1 MTCRSLLF
9 ACAVLGHVACVR
21 ATIAQEAPTAEKA
34 APTAVATSPAPAKS
48 QAELEA
54 ALSKMLSGATLEGS
68 FTSTGGRDGDRLR
81 TDKYTLGEVKKLE
94 GKMWMIQAKIQY
106 RDSNAMMVPLPLP
119 IEWAGDTP
127 VI

>member
-1 MTCRSLLF
+1 MAHRPLLV
-9 ACAVLGHVACVR
+9 ACAVFGFVACSR
-21 ATIAQEAPTAEKA
+21 ATIAQESPAANKA
-34 APTAVATSPAPAKS
+34 APAAAAAPAKS

-119 IEWAGDTP
+119 IEWAGDT
-127 VI
+127 